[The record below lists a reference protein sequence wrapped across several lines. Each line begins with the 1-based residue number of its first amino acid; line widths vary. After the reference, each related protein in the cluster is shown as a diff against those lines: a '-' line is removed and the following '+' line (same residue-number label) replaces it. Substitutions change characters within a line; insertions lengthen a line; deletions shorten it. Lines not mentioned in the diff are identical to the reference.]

1 MNTYLKNLDLVFGS
15 STFWGG
21 RLGKEGDGIVEV
33 CFEARDGEVNIV
45 LFDNTSKEDGHYSPV
60 CLTKEQAETLRDWLT
75 YKLEEMK

>member
-15 STFWGG
+15 SAFSGG
-21 RLGKEGDGIVEV
+21 RLDRKGDGIVEV
-33 CFEARDGEVNIV
+33 CFQARGGEVSIL
-45 LFDNTSKEDGHYSPV
+45 LFDDTSSLDGHYSPV